1 MVNISRF
8 ILWGLVAFWLVVIF
22 YFSSQT
28 GLESAA
34 LSDDVAKKIFV
45 GAVKVKS
52 VVAVRPVVEKE
63 VSSRSEKSV
72 QRERAV
78 AKMSFY
84 SDTRD
89 FAHCVLYFVLGFL
102 FFIALKNHGICS
114 WKVFLWTILFC
125 VVISIGDELH
135 QNFVPGRGAELNDLL
150 RDLVGSVFGGL
161 LGWFVSGRMG
171 RGKRNVGA
179 GQYK

>member
-1 MVNISRF
+1 MDKISRF
-8 ILWGLVAFWLVVIF
+8 ILWVLVVVWLLVIF

-34 LSDDVAKKIFV
+34 LSDDVAKKISV
-45 GAVKVKS
+45 GAVKVKR

-63 VSSRSEKSV
+63 VSERSEKAV
-72 QRERAV
+72 QREQAV
-78 AKMSFY
+78 AKRRFY
-84 SDTRD
+84 RGTRD
-89 FAHCVLYFVLGFL
+89 FAHCVLYFVLGVL

-114 WKVFLWTILFC
+114 WKVFLWTIVFC

-150 RDLVGSVFGGL
+150 RDLVGSICGGL
-161 LGWFVSGRMG
+161 FVCGMTKVKRVKGRKEE
-171 RGKRNVGA
+171 RGI
-179 GQYK
+179 